1 MIQFEKSGA
10 NASTHQW
17 PYFVDEGVRTL
28 NQDQEELQ
36 KARLS
41 EPSEMVGLDLMKL
54 GLNAS
59 MHLWPSFL
67 DEPREAEEGQK
78 AERRKEEQPVR
89 ETRGEESCHLLA
101 ATWVLKNGYET

>member
-1 MIQFEKSGA
+1 MQFEKLGA

-17 PYFVDEGVRTL
+17 PYFVDEGLRTL

-54 GLNAS
+54 GLNTS
-59 MHLWPSFL
+59 MHRWPSFL
-67 DEPREAEEGQK
+67 DVPRVAEEEQRTG
-78 AERRKEEQPVR
+78 RRKKEQPVR
-89 ETRGEESCHLLA
+89 ETRSEKSCHLLA
-101 ATWVLKNGYET
+101 ATWVLKKRL